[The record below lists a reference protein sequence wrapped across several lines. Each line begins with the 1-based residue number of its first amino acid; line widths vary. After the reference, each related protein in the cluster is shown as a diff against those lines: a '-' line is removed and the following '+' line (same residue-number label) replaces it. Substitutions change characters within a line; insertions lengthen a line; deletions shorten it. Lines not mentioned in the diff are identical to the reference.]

1 MQTNYKII
9 INASLLVAIS
19 GILYGFLGFL
29 GTAVLQE
36 KMAISAMLFW
46 RFFVAG
52 IWIFLFSLK
61 NSPQGIFYQTNKRA
75 LFFMFFLGAISYAGS
90 SEFYFIASQYT
101 GTGLA
106 MVIFFSY
113 PVIIALVSWIIHRKH
128 LSIGM
133 ILTLITMT
141 IGLFL
146 LQDTSIHQFSVVG
159 VLFGIIA
166 AICYAMYVIGSKR
179 ISSTAVNSNLLTMMV
194 CFGSAFI
201 FLVLAI
207 SSHTFVFPH
216 AIKSWLYLLA
226 LGILAT
232 ALPIQLMLEGL
243 KYISS
248 MRASIISVLEPL
260 VTVLV
265 GILLLDETVSNIQM
279 LGACII
285 LGSALLIQAQKTL

>member
-1 MQTNYKII
+1 MISTMQTNYKII

-113 PVIIALVSWIIHRKH
+113 PIIVALVSWIKHRQNFNAVT
-128 LSIGM
+128 
-133 ILTLITMT
+133 ILTLVAMM

-146 LQDTSIHQFSVVG
+146 LRDSSIHQFNMMG
-159 VLFGIIA
+159 IFFGIVA
-166 AICYAMYVIGSKR
+166 AICYAFYVMGSKH
-179 ISSTAVNSNLLTMMV
+179 ISS
-194 CFGSAFI
+194 I
-201 FLVLAI
+201 
-207 SSHTFVFPH
+207 
-216 AIKSWLYLLA
+216 
-226 LGILAT
+226 
-232 ALPIQLMLEGL
+232 
-243 KYISS
+243 
-248 MRASIISVLEPL
+248 
-260 VTVLV
+260 
-265 GILLLDETVSNIQM
+265 
-279 LGACII
+279 
-285 LGSALLIQAQKTL
+285 